1 MRGTFLHPFFV
12 LIMIMMISF
21 SCRNTKTDLLSKKY
35 SPSQLQKDADIL
47 EKVVMRMHP
56 AVGLYTAKTE
66 LETDFAM
73 FRCQL
78 KDSLTQCEFR
88 LRVKL
93 LLDELHC
100 GHTEVL
106 YSRGFYRQVKKTKI
120 NYSPYVFLPAQNKVY
135 VLGYLGKKQDSL
147 IRKGALVEQI
157 NGVSADSILR
167 YARRFVSS
175 DGYGKS
181 GKDYYIQLG
190 FNSYFP
196 ALFGRPDTFHLDVLD
211 GRQHRSMSYPAVRL
225 KTLPSLPLGAK
236 DDSLFHRYRR
246 AKLKY
251 RSLDGAGTVMLMKLE
266 KFSHGGESR
275 AYRRFFSQLK
285 KNKTEHLILD
295 LRGNG
300 GGSLANSYRLLSYLM
315 DTVSTQTLKSRVRH
329 YPLRRYTGGDLA
341 FRFTRLAYKII
352 GRHEVRHDTDYFI
365 YTIRPR
371 KKNHYDGKIYVLING
386 GSFSAS
392 CLVASY
398 LKSGGR
404 ALAIGQETGGGEEGC
419 NAGITPF
426 YTLPETGIQVRV
438 PAFRVEHDV
447 CPQALGRGVLP
458 DYPVEY
464 SFKDLVNR
472 RDLELQKVKE
482 LLRKEQSR

>member
-1 MRGTFLHPFFV
+1 
-12 LIMIMMISF
+12 
-21 SCRNTKTDLLSKKY
+21 
-35 SPSQLQKDADIL
+35 
-47 EKVVMRMHP
+47 
-56 AVGLYTAKTE
+56 
-66 LETDFAM
+66 
-73 FRCQL
+73 
-78 KDSLTQCEFR
+78 
-88 LRVKL
+88 
-93 LLDELHC
+93 
-100 GHTEVL
+100 
-106 YSRGFYRQVKKTKI
+106 
-120 NYSPYVFLPAQNKVY
+120 
-135 VLGYLGKKQDSL
+135 
-147 IRKGALVEQI
+147 
-157 NGVSADSILR
+157 
-167 YARRFVSS
+167 
-175 DGYGKS
+175 
-181 GKDYYIQLG
+181 
-190 FNSYFP
+190 
-196 ALFGRPDTFHLDVLD
+196 
-211 GRQHRSMSYPAVRL
+211 
-225 KTLPSLPLGAK
+225 
-236 DDSLFHRYRR
+236 
-246 AKLKY
+246 
-251 RSLDGAGTVMLMKLE
+251 
-266 KFSHGGESR
+266 
-275 AYRRFFSQLK
+275 
-285 KNKTEHLILD
+285 LILD

-329 YPLRRYTGGDLA
+329 YPSRRYTGGDLA

-398 LKSGGR
+398 LKSGSR
-404 ALAIGQETGGGEEGC
+404 ALTIGEETGGGAEGC